1 MFIRIVIRG
10 RCRLSK
16 NNGTDIKEYAT
27 INRVKDAAD
36 SFCGNSLCGQSTLKK
51 EIPGQKTLGSI
62 QNNPVRVDVLF
73 CRGVRCISL

>member
-27 INRVKDAAD
+27 MNRVKDAAD
-36 SFCGNSLCGQSTLKK
+36 ADRLRRTKAW
-51 EIPGQKTLGSI
+51 
-62 QNNPVRVDVLF
+62 VRGGEEVMNIYTATFYNL
-73 CRGVRCISL
+73 ISMLI

>member
-1 MFIRIVIRG
+1 MQIVQAYKGVGKGWRRSYEYIYG
-10 RCRLSK
+10 
-16 NNGTDIKEYAT
+16 DILQFNLNAH
-27 INRVKDAAD
+27 I
-36 SFCGNSLCGQSTLKK
+36 FCGDSLCGQGTLKK